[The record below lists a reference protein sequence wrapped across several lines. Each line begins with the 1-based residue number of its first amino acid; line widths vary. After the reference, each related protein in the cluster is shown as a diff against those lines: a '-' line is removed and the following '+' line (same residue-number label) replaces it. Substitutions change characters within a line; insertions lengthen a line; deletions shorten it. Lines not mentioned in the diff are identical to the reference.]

1 MEIKLRK
8 IEDKDLALFKK
19 WVYQD
24 YILRWYHQPEEW
36 TNEIAGRDTEYSFLN
51 HLIVYDQETP
61 FAFCQYYD
69 CFYAQE
75 DWYTVNSAGYT
86 FSIDYLIG
94 DTNYLGK
101 GYGKLIIAEL
111 IKNIRE
117 IKGAKSI
124 IVMPEKENIP
134 SCKALEA
141 NSFVYDNI
149 LSYYRLN
156 L

>member
-1 MEIKLRK
+1 M
-8 IEDKDLALFKK
+8 
-19 WVYQD
+19 
-24 YILRWYHQPEEW
+24 
-36 TNEIAGRDTEYSFLN
+36 
-51 HLIVYDQETP
+51 
-61 FAFCQYYD
+61 
-69 CFYAQE
+69 
-75 DWYTVNSAGYT
+75 NSAGYT

-149 LSYYRLN
+149 LSYYRLD